1 MRGSVIAAAAVVFV
15 VATAP
20 GQLVQPTRA
29 ADRPNAAELESEL
42 VCVTCKTTLDE
53 SDSPIARRMKAYI
66 RRRIA
71 AGATGKEIKDELVAE
86 FGQEVLATP
95 PTHGFDLL
103 AWVLPIGGIG
113 AGAVGLGGLAWV
125 WSRRR
130 EGGGRGDP
138 GDGVMSQ
145 AGDRLDPEL
154 ERRVDEALAR
164 FED

>member
-1 MRGSVIAAAAVVFV
+1 MRRRVVSALAALAAAAAAFAGT
-15 VATAP
+15 VA
-20 GQLVQPTRA
+20 A
-29 ADRPNAAELESEL
+29 AERPSAAELESQL

-66 RRRIA
+66 RLRISQ
-71 AGATGKEIKDELVAE
+71 GATGKQIKDELVAQ
-86 FGQEVLATP
+86 FGEEVLATP

-113 AGAVGLGGLAWV
+113 VGAVGLGALAWA

-130 EGGGRGDP
+130 DGSDGGA
-138 GDGVMSQ
+138 GDGPSG
-145 AGDRLDPEL
+145 GDQLDPEL
-154 ERRVDEALAR
+154 ERRVDEELAR

>member
-1 MRGSVIAAAAVVFV
+1 MRRPLVAAVAAATLLA
-15 VATAP
+15 ALLLLALP
-20 GQLVQPTRA
+20 GGALA
-29 ADRPNAAELESEL
+29 SSHRPSAAEIESEL

-66 RRRIA
+66 RRRLA
-71 AGATGKEIKDELVAE
+71 EGATAKEIKDALVAQ
-86 FGQEVLATP
+86 FGEGVLSSP

-113 AGAVGLGGLAWV
+113 AGAVGLGALAWA
-125 WSRRR
+125 WSRSRGGD
-130 EGGGRGDP
+130 GGGGSSGEP
-138 GDGVMSQ
+138 
-145 AGDRLDPEL
+145 LDPEL

>member
-1 MRGSVIAAAAVVFV
+1 MLVLIAFALG
-15 VATAP
+15 ATS
-20 GQLVQPTRA
+20 GHLVHRAHA
-29 ADRPNAAELESEL
+29 ADRPSAAELESEL

-71 AGATGKEIKDELVAE
+71 EGATGKEIKDALVAE

-95 PTHGFDLL
+95 RTHGFDLL

-113 AGAVGLGGLAWV
+113 VGAVGLGGLAWA

-130 EGGGRGDP
+130 EGADG
-138 GDGVMSQ
+138 GDGGGPQGS
-145 AGDRLDPEL
+145 DPLDPEL
-154 ERRVDEALAR
+154 ERRVDEALER
-164 FED
+164 FEE

>member
-1 MRGSVIAAAAVVFV
+1 MKRTVLVVV
-15 VATAP
+15 VALALGMLGASGP
-20 GQLVQPTRA
+20 GLA
-29 ADRPNAAELESEL
+29 ADRPSAAELEGQL

-71 AGATGKEIKDELVAE
+71 QGATGQQIKDELVAQ

-113 AGAVGLGGLAWV
+113 IGAVGLGALAWA
-125 WSRRR
+125 WSRKH
-130 EGGGRGDP
+130 EGGDDAEPTAGDP
-138 GDGVMSQ
+138 
-145 AGDRLDPEL
+145 LDPEL
-154 ERRVDEALAR
+154 ERRVDEELAR
-164 FED
+164 FEE